1 MKELKEKN
9 ETININELFRSRSKN
24 LINLRLIYL
33 SPVAQATL
41 LVAATNSFFNV
52 PQESSP
58 FFLFAEK
65 REPISGND
73 TPSSPSNE
81 ILLPS
86 LRHLERPNPDFSQC
100 RFERIFE
107 SKERSLWFHQLHGS
121 RDPINSIN
129 SRNKKHL

>member
-58 FFLFAEK
+58 FFSLP
-65 REPISGND
+65 R
-73 TPSSPSNE
+73 NE
-81 ILLPS
+81 NRFPATILPLLLPTRS
-86 LRHLERPNPDFSQC
+86 FSPPSATWNDLTQ
-100 RFERIFE
+100 IFHNAD
-107 SKERSLWFHQLHGS
+107 SNGYSNQKNAPSGFTAPTPWISRSYKFYKFS
-121 RDPINSIN
+121 
-129 SRNKKHL
+129 